1 MKPYFVLKTG
11 VKKIFLNYSFS
22 WAKTGAK
29 KKQTSFPRN
38 LPRCE
43 SNYFYKPNINDY
55 LIR

>member
-29 KKQTSFPRN
+29 KADLFSQEICRVANQIISTN
-38 LPRCE
+38 LT
-43 SNYFYKPNINDY
+43 
-55 LIR
+55 

>member
-1 MKPYFVLKTG
+1 MKPYFVLKAG

-55 LIR
+55 LVR